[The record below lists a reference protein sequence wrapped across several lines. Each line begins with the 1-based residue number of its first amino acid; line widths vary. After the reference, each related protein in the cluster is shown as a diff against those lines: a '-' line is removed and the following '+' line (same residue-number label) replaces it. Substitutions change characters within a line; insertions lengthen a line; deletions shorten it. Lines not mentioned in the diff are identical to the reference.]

1 MKQKG
6 NMQDSVASET
16 KSKVL
21 VTRRSK
27 RKKAGSVEGAAST
40 VPVTSDEKILSV
52 LARKVRSL
60 RTSAGL
66 TLQQVAARSGVSQ
79 SALSKIE
86 NGQLSPTYER
96 IVTLAS
102 GLGVEPAELFSESPL
117 TTPVGRRGIT
127 RSGQGVRHSTP
138 QYDYQALCA
147 DISGKAFLPLH
158 TVIKAHSL
166 REFSALARHS
176 GAEFVYV
183 VSGKLTLHTE
193 FYEPLTLLPGDSV
206 YYDSAMGH
214 ALVSEGN
221 EDAVIL
227 WVCSDTPPLDKA

>member
-1 MKQKG
+1 
-6 NMQDSVASET
+6 MQDSAASVK
-16 KSKVL
+16 KSKASRVG
-21 VTRRSK
+21 RSEGT
-27 RKKAGSVEGAAST
+27 KASSAEGGAST
-40 VPVTSDEKILSV
+40 AVATNDQKILGV

-60 RTSAGL
+60 RTAAGL
-66 TLQQVAARSGVSQ
+66 TLQQLAARSGVSQ

-102 GLGVEPAELFSESPL
+102 GLGVEPAELFSDAPL
-117 TTPVGRRGIT
+117 TAPVGRRGVT

-158 TVIKAHSL
+158 TIIKAHSL
-166 REFSALARHS
+166 RDFAALARHS

-214 ALVSEGN
+214 ALVSAGN
-221 EDAVIL
+221 EDAVVL
-227 WVCSDTPPLDKA
+227 WVCSDNTPLT

>member
-1 MKQKG
+1 MQDTAASKTKGKALRAGRSKQKPDG
-6 NMQDSVASET
+6 
-16 KSKVL
+16 
-21 VTRRSK
+21 
-27 RKKAGSVEGAAST
+27 
-40 VPVTSDEKILSV
+40 SDESIASIASAADDQKILSV

-60 RTSAGL
+60 RTAAGL
-66 TLQQVAARSGVSQ
+66 TLQQLAARSGVSQ

-102 GLGVEPAELFSESPL
+102 GLGVEPAELFSDSPL
-117 TTPVGRRGIT
+117 TAPIGRRGVT

-158 TVIKAHSL
+158 TVVKAHSL
-166 REFSALARHS
+166 REFAALARHS

-183 VSGKLTLHTE
+183 VSGRLTLHTE

-214 ALVSEGN
+214 ALVSAGD
-221 EDAVIL
+221 EDAVVL
-227 WVCSDTPPLDKA
+227 WVCSDNTPLG

>member
-1 MKQKG
+1 
-6 NMQDSVASET
+6 MQDS
-16 KSKVL
+16 
-21 VTRRSK
+21 
-27 RKKAGSVEGAAST
+27 AASAT
-40 VPVTSDEKILSV
+40 NSKASRAGRIKGTKAKSAEGGAPTALATNDQTILSV

-60 RTSAGL
+60 RTAAGL
-66 TLQQVAARSGVSQ
+66 TLQQLAARSGVSQ

-102 GLGVEPAELFSESPL
+102 GLGVEPAELFSDSPL
-117 TTPVGRRGIT
+117 TTPVGRRGVT
-127 RSGQGVRHSTP
+127 RSGQGVRLSTP

-147 DISGKAFLPLH
+147 DISGKVFLPLH

-166 REFSALARHS
+166 REFAALARHS

-214 ALVSEGN
+214 ALVSVGK
-221 EDAVIL
+221 EDAVVL
-227 WVCSDTPPLDKA
+227 WVCSDNTPLE